1 MLSILRLDSLYL
13 SFGAGLATLE
23 ILLFYA
29 LLLNYYNINVGK
41 VKVVKRL
48 FSARKLPQIS
58 LRTLEALNFW
68 KDFIANRD
76 NMTPSESATKS

>member
-1 MLSILRLDSLYL
+1 MLSTLRLDSLYL

-41 VKVVKRL
+41 VK
-48 FSARKLPQIS
+48 
-58 LRTLEALNFW
+58 ALN
-68 KDFIANRD
+68 
-76 NMTPSESATKS
+76 PLLGL